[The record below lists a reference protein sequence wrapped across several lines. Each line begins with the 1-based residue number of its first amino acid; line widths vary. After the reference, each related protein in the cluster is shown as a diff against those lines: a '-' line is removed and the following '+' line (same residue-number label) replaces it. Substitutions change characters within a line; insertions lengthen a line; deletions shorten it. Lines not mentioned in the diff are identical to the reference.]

1 MSPGIRRLALQ
12 RLARLFDLVILG
24 LTCVVSLAIA
34 SGALTWPSLA
44 NVLAMRVALSNLIL
58 FVIYFALC
66 AGIFSACGLYRSHR
80 LSPWK
85 RRVREIL
92 LAVTLITAI
101 LLFVRGPLELSFA
114 TNNFLL
120 VFWPLLLLILVV
132 SHEIAQQLLFLAR
145 SRGRNMRN
153 IVIVG
158 ERREAS
164 DLAQRFEKD
173 SNFGYRVLDIIDP
186 GGSQR

>member
-1 MSPGIRRLALQ
+1 
-12 RLARLFDLVILG
+12 
-24 LTCVVSLAIA
+24 
-34 SGALTWPSLA
+34 
-44 NVLAMRVALSNLIL
+44 
-58 FVIYFALC
+58 
-66 AGIFSACGLYRSHR
+66 
-80 LSPWK
+80 
-85 RRVREIL
+85 VREIL